1 MCVLF
6 HEGSAG
12 LWLALSR
19 ACHAGPSDTRRGCSQ
34 GRVSPA
40 ASSSHALAASH
51 VSAVCRLTHTHTAT
65 QAIEAAATLYD
76 DYCRVITP
84 ENLLN
89 EESEEV
95 RECECA

>member
-1 MCVLF
+1 
-6 HEGSAG
+6 
-12 LWLALSR
+12 
-19 ACHAGPSDTRRGCSQ
+19 
-34 GRVSPA
+34 
-40 ASSSHALAASH
+40 